1 MFGHN
6 ILSSS
11 LLFLSSEPVNRV
23 GSGGNIKIVLHVT
36 SRTIIL
42 TNVIVSNHHITLSL
56 YLLYIEISHFVPEV
70 YRKGCK
76 IPILM
81 HSPHFL
87 FTKRIFILGQNGHRP
102 RDPMVIFRCRVVNQ
116 RNRVTQLLDNMLVN
130 S

>member
-23 GSGGNIKIVLHVT
+23 GSGGNIKFVLHVT
-36 SRTIIL
+36 SGTIIL
-42 TNVIVSNHHITLSL
+42 INVIISNHHVILSL
-56 YLLYIEISHFVPEV
+56 YLLYIEIRHLVPSV
-70 YRKGCK
+70 YGKRCE
-76 IPILM
+76 IPIFM
-81 HSPHFL
+81 HPHFL
-87 FTKRIFILGQNGHRP
+87 FTKRVFILGQNGNRP
-102 RDPMVIFRCRVVNQ
+102 RDPMVIFPCRVVNQ